1 MGWASGSS
9 LMDDIVEQINK
20 RCFMSV
26 DQKEQLYK
34 VLIDCFENR
43 DCDTLQEI
51 NDKTFKKV
59 YQQIHGSDDEDD
71 YD

>member
-9 LMDDIVEQINK
+9 LMGDIVEQINK
-20 RCFMSV
+20 QKFLTI

-43 DCDTLQEI
+43 DCDTLDEVD
-51 NDKTFKKV
+51 DKVFTKV
-59 YQQIHGSDDEDD
+59 WQQIHGSDDEDD